1 MSYHFIFNLMCIFL
15 VANQVTQLF
24 LFSLSFFVLLF
35 MFLLPFPVKCLF
47 ARFAHVFGVACFL
60 LMLRNSLH
68 ILGNNPSCGG
78 FLLLVF
84 LLFLFLMITF

>member
-1 MSYHFIFNLMCIFL
+1 MSYYFIFNLMCIFL
-15 VANQVTQLF
+15 VANEVAQLF

-35 MFLLPFPVKCLF
+35 MFLLLFPVKCLF
-47 ARFAHVFGVACFL
+47 VCFTHVCGIACFL

-78 FLLLVF
+78 FLLILI
-84 LLFLFLMITF
+84 LFLFLMITF